1 MSGRGQAGQS
11 CCIDQ
16 ITCSPPLAPP
26 PLPALPDN
34 SHILELCGVMRETK
48 SPSKKKSGEYNVF
61 FSHANIL
68 ITAGREDICMEIYV
82 FLYMLYIQFVSVNNR
97 PFALQK
103 ENGGS

>member
-1 MSGRGQAGQS
+1 M
-11 CCIDQ
+11 
-16 ITCSPPLAPP
+16 
-26 PLPALPDN
+26 
-34 SHILELCGVMRETK
+34 
-48 SPSKKKSGEYNVF
+48 F
-61 FSHANIL
+61 FFPHANIL